1 MEPEITAEDCAK
13 AVPEA
18 AKTARATM
26 LDFPHKIPK
35 SLKERT
41 KVLPTCK

>member
-1 MEPEITAEDCAK
+1 MVTEDWAI
-13 AVPEA
+13 AAPEA